1 MFHGMMSEGGSG
13 QALVKYSE
21 HRRKVTK
28 FYKAKS
34 GARHLAGGDIPRL
47 VRISVTDPEATDS
60 SGDDDDEPGRRRRRR
75 VKLYVDE
82 ISVEAP
88 QCGRSHGGA
97 TGVETELSWPCRK
110 KAGSRSPAVG
120 GKKFRGVRR
129 RPWGKWAAEI
139 RDPARRMR
147 IWLGTYDTAEEA
159 AKVYDSAAIQLRG
172 PDAMTNFSVV
182 YPPPVTA
189 SSGSG
194 GYDSGEESRNL
205 SSPTSVL
212 RYCCSKEAAPPP
224 PEKSELRKETTEVEG
239 GGGNFN
245 GGIFEDLRLDLGEL
259 LPLEEATGSFFDD
272 YLCFDSAAAGGFTEP
287 RAGGEFLLEEFL
299 SLEAEMGGGV
309 VFSGAGRAAPPP
321 WHDSFFQDVGDV
333 ADLFS
338 SDPLLVL

>member
-1 MFHGMMSEGGSG
+1 MPEGSSA
-13 QALVKYSE
+13 QPLVKYSE

-34 GARHLAGGDIPRL
+34 RTRHLAGGDIPRL

-60 SGDDDDEPGRRRRRR
+60 SGDDDDDEPARRR

-88 QCGRSHGGA
+88 HGGGGA
-97 TGVETELSWPCRK
+97 AAAELSWPCRK
-110 KAGSRSPAVG
+110 KAGSRSPAVA

-172 PDAMTNFSVV
+172 PDAMTNFSVEV
-182 YPPPVTA
+182 SPPPATA

-212 RYCCSKEAAPPP
+212 RYCSSKEAAAPPP
-224 PEKSELRKETTEVEG
+224 QKSELRKETTEEEG

-259 LPLEEATGSFFDD
+259 LPLEEAAGSFFDD
-272 YLCFDSAAAGGFTEP
+272 YLCFDSTAAGVFTEP
-287 RAGGEFLLEEFL
+287 CAGDEFLLEEFL
-299 SLEAEMGGGV
+299 SLEAEMGGGI

-338 SDPLLVL
+338 SDPLLVP

>member
-1 MFHGMMSEGGSG
+1 MPEGSSA
-13 QALVKYSE
+13 QPLVKYSE

-34 GARHLAGGDIPRL
+34 RTRHLAGGDIPRL

-60 SGDDDDEPGRRRRRR
+60 SGDDDDDEPARRR

-88 QCGRSHGGA
+88 HGGGGA
-97 TGVETELSWPCRK
+97 AAAELSWPCRK
-110 KAGSRSPAVG
+110 KAGSRSPAVA

-159 AKVYDSAAIQLRG
+159 AKVYDSAAIQLRV
-172 PDAMTNFSVV
+172 PE
-182 YPPPVTA
+182 PVLSDVGA
-189 SSGSG
+189 EVLLLQGSG
-194 GYDSGEESRNL
+194 
-205 SSPTSVL
+205 
-212 RYCCSKEAAPPP
+212 APPP
-224 PEKSELRKETTEVEG
+224 QKSELRKETTEEEG

-245 GGIFEDLRLDLGEL
+245 GGTLEDLRLDLGEL
-259 LPLEEATGSFFDD
+259 LPLEEAAGSFFDD
-272 YLCFDSAAAGGFTEP
+272 YLCFDSTAAGVFTEP
-287 RAGGEFLLEEFL
+287 CAGDEFLLEEFL
-299 SLEAEMGGGV
+299 SLEAEMGGGI

-338 SDPLLVL
+338 SDPLLVP